1 MLLLT
6 DGVLSDMQ
14 ETKSALIWASGF
26 PMSVIIVGVG
36 GADFSAM
43 RELDADEARWVN
55 SNEDIRER
63 RSERSAVDLFPQ
75 VASWKSESTTRHC
88 PVCALQTV
96 FSSEC
101 LEQQLIV
108 RFPLTV
114 FIHTHT
120 HTHTYTH
127 THKTHA
133 RAHTRTHTRTHT
145 HAHAHTRTRT
155 RTRTHTQSMC

>member
-1 MLLLT
+1 ML
-6 DGVLSDMQ
+6 

-55 SNEDIRER
+55 SNEEDIRER

-96 FSSEC
+96 FSCEC
-101 LEQQLIV
+101 LEQQLIM

-114 FIHTHT
+114 FIYTQHAHNTRTHACTHKHTHT
-120 HTHTYTH
+120 HTHTH
-127 THKTHA
+127 TGTP
-133 RAHTRTHTRTHT
+133 
-145 HAHAHTRTRT
+145 
-155 RTRTHTQSMC
+155 